1 LINTGRIAISVIAIV
16 VCFFLMLLSARYGFS
31 RLLSRY
37 GVIAMSLPATTEAI
51 RLAPLDADAH
61 RAQATVFTKF
71 QMYPEARREL
81 EVAASL
87 RPHDD
92 YVWLELGMIRDEVGD
107 SQGALKALDRAV
119 ENAPFYAHTRW
130 QRANLRLRLG
140 RYDEAFAE
148 LRSAA
153 DSNHRFLPTLIDLA
167 WNLSGQSA
175 QVTKQLAG
183 IESTASRIEFA
194 RFLARKG
201 RGQETLE
208 EFRQVSTEM
217 APVYRNEVV
226 RELIATKQFAEAFEI
241 WRYASADKPIENPAV
256 YDGGFEGP
264 ITFSEAGFG
273 WRILHD
279 PKLDVSQDGFDKDA
293 GTRSLRIIFNGH
305 SVTPDAIVSQFII
318 LRAQAQ
324 YRISFAFKTDRL
336 ITGSPLILQV
346 SDAASNQ
353 ALKDFEIPPENAWRR
368 QSFDFVAPASCAA
381 IQLKL
386 IRKGCS
392 TGPCQI
398 FGTLWLDSFSIEQVH
413 NEKL

>member
-1 LINTGRIAISVIAIV
+1 
-16 VCFFLMLLSARYGFS
+16 MLLSTRYGFS

-37 GVIAMSLPATTEAI
+37 GVVATSLPATTEAI
-51 RLAPLDADAH
+51 RLAPFDPDAH
-61 RAQATVFTKF
+61 RAQATVFNKF
-71 QMYPEARREL
+71 QMYLEAAREL
-81 EVAASL
+81 ELAASL

-92 YVWLELGMIRDEVGD
+92 LLWLDLGMIREEVGD
-107 SQGALKALDRAV
+107 TQGALKAFDRAV

-148 LRSAA
+148 LRAA
-153 DSNHRFLPTLIDLA
+153 ANSNQRFLPTLIDLA

-175 QVTKQLAG
+175 QGTRQLAG
-183 IESTASRIEFA
+183 VESTASRIEFA

-201 RGQETLE
+201 RGQETLD
-208 EFRQVSTEM
+208 EFRHVAAEM

-226 RELIATKQFAEAFEI
+226 RELIATKQFTEAFEI
-241 WRYASADKPIENPAV
+241 WRYASADKAIDEPAV
-256 YDGGFEGP
+256 YDGGFEGL

-273 WRILHD
+273 WRVLHD
-279 PKLDVSQDGFDKDA
+279 PKLEVSQDGIDKDS

-305 SVTPDAIVSQFII
+305 SVTPDSIVSQLII
-318 LRAQAQ
+318 IHAQAK
-324 YRISFAFKTDRL
+324 YRVSFALKTDRL
-336 ITGSPLILQV
+336 ITASPLILQV
-346 SDAASNQ
+346 SDAVSNQ
-353 ALKDFEIPPENAWRR
+353 ALKEFAIAPETAWRR
-368 QSFDFVAPASCAA
+368 ESFDFDAPANCAA

-398 FGTLWLDSFSIEQVH
+398 FGTLWLDSFSIEQLH
-413 NEKL
+413 NAK